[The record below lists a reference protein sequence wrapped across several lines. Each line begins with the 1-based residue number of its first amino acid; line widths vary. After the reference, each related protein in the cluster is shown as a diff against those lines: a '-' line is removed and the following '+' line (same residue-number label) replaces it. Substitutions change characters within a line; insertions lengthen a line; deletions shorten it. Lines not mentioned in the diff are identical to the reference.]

1 MHQSSQVRMESW
13 WVLCLFLRLPLSSLE
28 SFPRLG
34 LENSSHLSQQLAR
47 GQSISGTIGT
57 RRCPAVGATP
67 CRISVSRRA
76 TLSNLILHSPAS
88 ALHVVPSINTD
99 GIPFS
104 LSCCLILLYHA
115 ICVDLYTLGPP
126 LVSFTAY
133 LQPHTAMLHYFNTSV
148 FVVIFRKHLVSP
160 GLLLFAVF
168 QMMFA
173 LSVAFCVNIF
183 VVDL

>member
-13 WVLCLFLRLPLSSLE
+13 WVLCLFLHLPLSSLE
-28 SFPRLG
+28 SFPHLG
-34 LENSSHLSQQLAR
+34 LGNSSHLCQKLAR

-67 CRISVSRRA
+67 CRISASRRA

-99 GIPFS
+99 SIPFS

-115 ICVDLYTLGPP
+115 ICVDLYTLVPP

-133 LQPHTAMLHYFNTSV
+133 LQPHTPISLRCH
-148 FVVIFRKHLVSP
+148 FRKPLVFP
-160 GLLLFAVF
+160 RLLLFAVC

-183 VVDL
+183 VVAL